1 MKKLFSS
8 LALVALGLSA
18 SAAPRT
24 AEQALAVA
32 RQFISQTPAFR
43 SVGNAQ
49 LSLSPAI
56 AAHAKSRNGAT
67 ETPAYYIIN
76 IEGQKG
82 FVVVSGDDRF
92 TPVLGYSS
100 TDNVT
105 AETQLPDGLQYWL
118 SFLSAEMDAAISAGY
133 QPQAKAPAT
142 NAYTT
147 SIEPLITTK
156 WNQAEPFNKK
166 IPNYATGCVATGTA
180 QVMNYWKY
188 PEHGV
193 GTHTNGY
200 FPQYSADFANTTYDW
215 ANMKDEYGGKY
226 DTAAQVDAVATL
238 MYHLGVATD
247 MRWARPDEGSGT
259 PNMYAGYALINFFS
273 YNKNLYAEQR
283 DCLSLGAWKALII
296 EQLQT
301 GHPLCY
307 AGMTGGPGA
316 GHFFVLDG
324 YDADTGRFHF
334 NWGWSG
340 AYDGYYSITALE
352 PGTGGIGAGTGSYNY
367 DQQMF
372 VNVQPTTVGEY
383 VAHFDAK
390 SIRPSSQ
397 ATKNKAT
404 FYAESLSHNSI
415 NFKGVPGL
423 AVYNADGSLKT
434 FIPSAYNFP
443 AGFNPGSVISGETA
457 FEINLSSLADGTYSV
472 CLATQHENNPDKVFP
487 IRANYANNTYFD
499 MTIAGTSVSFTP
511 KKNDFYIVDNGNP
524 QCVSTGCYQN
534 NVAEFIITVKNQ
546 GTTAFFDEVGIC
558 IKKTRDSNPQYIT
571 VPCSLQPGEEK
582 TVTVRGI
589 VIRDPGSYKAYVC
602 YGDNG
607 EYVNLENYI
616 DIDVQDEANAIQT
629 PAAQDA
635 DAPIYTLSGM
645 RVQNAGKLQRGVYI
659 QNNQKF
665 IVK

>member
-1 MKKLFSS
+1 MKKLLSS

-32 RQFISQTPAFR
+32 RQFIKQTPALR
-43 SVGNAQ
+43 NMGNAQ
-49 LSLSPAI
+49 LTISSSI
-56 AAHAKSRNGAT
+56 AAHAKSRNGAV
-67 ETPAYYIIN
+67 ESPAYYIVN

-92 TPVLGYSS
+92 TPVLGYSE
-100 TDNVT
+100 TANVT
-105 AETQLPDGLQYWL
+105 PDTQIPDGLQYWL

-133 QPQAKAPAT
+133 QPQAKAPV
-142 NAYTT
+142 NAYTA
-147 SIEPLITTK
+147 SVEPLIKTK
-156 WNQAEPFNKK
+156 WDQGEPYNKK

-180 QVMNYWKY
+180 QVMNYWQH
-188 PEHGV
+188 PLHGV
-193 GTHTNGY
+193 GSHTNGY
-200 FPQYSADFANTTYDW
+200 FSQYSADFANTTYDW
-215 ANMKDEYGGKY
+215 ANMKNEYGGKY
-226 DTAAQVDAVATL
+226 DTAAQVDAVSTL
-238 MYHLGVATD
+238 MYHVGVATD
-247 MRWARPDEGSGT
+247 MRWAKPEEGSGT

-324 YDADTGRFHF
+324 YDASTGRFHF

-340 AYDGYYSITALE
+340 SFDGYYNITALE
-352 PGTGGIGAGTGSYNY
+352 PGTGGIGAGTGSFNY

-372 VNVQPTTVGEY
+372 VNVQPTTEGEY

-397 ATKNKAT
+397 LTKEKIT
-404 FYAESLSHNSI
+404 IYADNLGHNSI

-434 FIPSAYNFP
+434 FIPSVNNFP
-443 AGFNPGSVISGETA
+443 AGFNPGSVISGETG
-457 FEINLSSLADGTYSV
+457 FEINLSSLADGTYTV
-472 CLATQHENNPDKVFP
+472 CLATQHENYPDKAYP
-487 IRANYANNTYFD
+487 IRANYVNNTYFD
-499 MTIAGTSVSFTP
+499 MTIAGKSVSLTP
-511 KKNDFYIVDNGNP
+511 KKNDFYIVEKETP
-524 QCVSTGCYQN
+524 QLVSAACYQN
-534 NVAEFIITVKNQ
+534 KDVELQITIKNQ
-546 GTTAFFDEVGIC
+546 GTTAFFDEVGVC
-558 IKKTRDSNPQYIT
+558 IKKSRDTNPQYIT

-582 TVTVRGI
+582 IVTIKGI
-589 VIRDPGSYKAYVC
+589 ITRTPGSYKVYSC

-607 EYVNLENYI
+607 EYVNLENNI
-616 DIDVQDEANAIQT
+616 DIEVQDEANAIMT
-629 PAAQDA
+629 PSAQDV
-635 DAPIYTLSGM
+635 DAPIYTISGV
-645 RVQNAGKLQRGVYI
+645 RVQNADKLQRGVYI
-659 QNNQKF
+659 QNNKKF
-665 IVK
+665 IIK